1 VSSTTDRSTGK
12 HWTGVSIPDDLAPGL
27 PPQPSEGQAGPPMSS
42 GIVGYQERQ
51 QLVDELGRKMALET
65 RPDFV
70 VGVATAQTDN
80 TGAVDFIVYQ
90 VSAGMEARLH
100 RATLNAVNPA
110 TNANYSFAAPYSNAN
125 GLLEIHVVDS
135 VNGIGLTSLADGGP
149 PTAAGPI
156 FPAVLTDNSTQSI
169 LARGPMM
176 FVVRIKSG
184 PASAQ
189 IMCRYQISL
198 MRAKGVA

>member
-1 VSSTTDRSTGK
+1 MLFRS
-12 HWTGVSIPDDLAPGL
+12 
-27 PPQPSEGQAGPPMSS
+27 
-42 GIVGYQERQ
+42 
-51 QLVDELGRKMALET
+51 
-65 RPDFV
+65 DFV
-70 VGVATAQTDN
+70 VGVATGQTDN

-100 RATLNAVNPA
+100 RATLNAVNPS
-110 TNANYSFAAPYSNAN
+110 TNVNYSFAAPYASAN

-135 VNGIGLTSLADGGP
+135 LNGLGLTSLADGGP

-169 LARGPMM
+169 LARGPQM
-176 FVVRIKSG
+176 FVVRVKAG
-184 PASAQ
+184 PVSAQ
-189 IMCRYQISL
+189 VMCRYQISL